1 MATITPGLSELQREV
16 LARLAK
22 KQHPSFIAASLWK
35 SESTIRYH
43 MKVIRSY
50 FGVTTTDAAIAK
62 AREWDV
68 IGEAS

>member
-1 MATITPGLSELQREV
+1 MATVTPGLSELQRDV
-16 LARLAK
+16 LERLGK

-50 FGVTTTDAAIAK
+50 FGVGTTHEAVEK
-62 AREWDV
+62 ARLWDV
-68 IGEAS
+68 I